1 MKSKKFAGNPI
12 LSPIPSNTWENLVV
26 CNPAAWYEDG
36 VFYLLYRAAGD
47 DEDHL
52 IHIGLA
58 TSKDGFEFSRV
69 QDSPV
74 LSPTIGSFD
83 AGSVE
88 DPRVVKFGDEFY
100 MTYAFRPYPP
110 GQYWK
115 YEYDGVK
122 APKHNKYAPKCLKE
136 NVGNTALA
144 VSKDLINFKKIG
156 RLTEPSLDDRD
167 VILFPEKIG
176 GKFYMLHR
184 PKDYVGAKYGTNQ
197 PSVWIKSSDDLMTW
211 NVPSTLLLKGEQW
224 WEVKVGGNTPPIKT
238 SEGWLMLFH
247 GVDDKHTYRVGACL
261 LDLEDPTKILYRT
274 KDFIMEPETEY
285 EKNGLYKW
293 GVVFPTGNV
302 LVDDTLYV
310 YYGAS
315 DQWCCVATANIH
327 ELVQFIK
334 DNTDKQTEKIENSQ
348 QTKPHFATN

>member
-1 MKSKKFAGNPI
+1 MKLRKFSGNPI
-12 LSPIPSNTWENLVV
+12 LSPNPENSWENLVV

-36 VFYLLYRAAGD
+36 TFYMLYRAAGD
-47 DEDHL
+47 DKEHF

-58 TSKDGFEFSRV
+58 TSTDGFNFTRV
-69 QDSPV
+69 QNTPV

-83 AGSVE
+83 GGSVE

-115 YEYDGVK
+115 YEYDAVK
-122 APKHNKYAPKCLKE
+122 GPKHNSFAPKCMRD

-144 VSKDLINFKKIG
+144 VSKDLKNFIKVG

-167 VILFPEKIG
+167 VILFPEKIDN
-176 GKFYMLHR
+176 KFFMLHR
-184 PKDYVGAKYGTNQ
+184 PKEYVGKQYGPKY
-197 PSVWIKSSDDLMTW
+197 PSIWIKSSDDLMSW
-211 NVPSTLLLKGEQW
+211 NVPSKLLLAGKEW
-224 WEVKVGGNTPPIKT
+224 WEVKIGGNTPPIRT
-238 SEGWLMLFH
+238 DAGWLMLYH
-247 GVDDKHTYRVGACL
+247 GVDEQFTYRIGACL
-261 LDLEDPTKILYRT
+261 LDLEDPTKVIYRT
-274 KDFIMEPETEY
+274 KDFIMEPETDI

-302 LVDDTLYV
+302 LVNDTLYV

-327 ELVQFIK
+327 ELVDFIIE
-334 DNTDKQTEKIENSQ
+334 NTDKSLIEANNSLVGSIQ
-348 QTKPHFATN
+348 